1 MRLRLSKNEIKMRLR
16 LSKNEIKM
24 RLRLSKNENR
34 QTNGT
39 CPPSPTPLAFMTC
52 PPNSTLP
59 NPRLRIVSNVYC
71 RDVNATSNRTNQFFT
86 IFSQFVDHDFTL
98 TLDHGCQKP
107 NDPTCI
113 NVIVPPNDTQRAN
126 GSCLEVI
133 TSLTFC
139 EQNGCQNDPFNTNT
153 GFLDDSSL
161 YGSTIDFSIHTAES
175 SNRRAN
181 ENLQ

>member
-1 MRLRLSKNEIKMRLR
+1 
-16 LSKNEIKM
+16 
-24 RLRLSKNENR
+24 
-34 QTNGT
+34 
-39 CPPSPTPLAFMTC
+39 
-52 PPNSTLP
+52 
-59 NPRLRIVSNVYC
+59 
-71 RDVNATSNRTNQFFT
+71 VNATSNRTNQFFT

-98 TLDHGCQKP
+98 TLDHGTVACCQKP

-153 GFLDDSSL
+153 GFLDASSL
-161 YGSTIDFSIHTAES
+161 YGSTIDFSIQLRALTGGRMKTSNNSLLPVINSNFTGGDIRATEHPALSVIHTLWLREH
-175 SNRRAN
+175 NRMIAGIIPKKQ
-181 ENLQ
+181 ENFN